1 MAAERILKID
11 LPGLLKEKLPSGNH
25 RYRVRVERRK
35 AQRVRLR
42 VEPGHPDFM
51 EHYEAARRG
60 IEMPMPEQLEASRD
74 PKTLR
79 GSINWLVAE
88 YLGWFEAQVA
98 AGQYS
103 AATLKQ
109 RRSQFRH
116 LEAVGEYA
124 LEIPQGE
131 LLQLRDSMSG
141 TPGAADNFIKS
152 IRAMYA
158 WAVER
163 QICEANPATGIG
175 KLLKKHTGAKPWT
188 IVDLQRYRKTHAPG
202 TMAHLAL
209 TLFMFTACRISDV
222 VHLGRDNEF
231 DRAGVRG
238 LGWQP
243 RKKGSAFVE
252 IPMLPPL
259 YRATRSSNIAGASYL
274 LTEKGVPFASPE
286 AFRNR
291 FRKWCD
297 AAGLQELSSHGIR
310 KAAGNLLAQ
319 NGCSQHEIM
328 AIHGHTEAKTSEIY
342 TRGVERWKLAGNAM
356 RTLEDMEW

>member
-1 MAAERILKID
+1 MKVD
-11 LPGLLKEKLPSGNH
+11 LPGLLRERLPSGNY

-35 AQRVRLR
+35 KQRIRLY

-51 EHYEAARRG
+51 EHYHAARRG
-60 IEMPMPEQLEASRD
+60 IVMTAPDRM
-74 PKTLR
+74 TLSKSMR
-79 GSINWLVAE
+79 GSMDWLIGE
-88 YLGWFEAQVA
+88 YLTWLEGQVA

-103 AATLKQ
+103 ADTFKQ

-116 LEAVGEYA
+116 LKPVGEYS
-124 LEIPQGE
+124 LDIPQGE
-131 LLQLRDSMSG
+131 LLKLRDGMAK

-152 IRAMYA
+152 VRAMYA

-163 QICEANPATGIG
+163 RYCEANPATGIG
-175 KLLKKHTGAKPWT
+175 KLLRKHKGATPWT
-188 IVDLQRYRKTHAPG
+188 VEDLTRYRQTHAPG

-209 TLFMFTACRISDV
+209 TVFMFTACRISDAI
-222 VHLGRDNEF
+222 HLGRPNEF
-231 DRAGVRG
+231 ERNGVRG

-243 RKKGSAFVE
+243 KKKGSAYVE

-259 YRATRSSNIAGASYL
+259 YRATRASNVVGATYL
-274 LTEKGVPFASPE
+274 HNEKGITYASPA
-286 AFRNR
+286 AFQNR

-297 AAGLQELSSHGIR
+297 MADLRDRSSHGIR

-342 TRGVERWKLAGNAM
+342 TRGAERWTLAANAM